1 VLGRHRTIIG
11 ASNAQRGRDRRAPTT
26 LIARRPTCETAL
38 LKEIRF
44 SFQHDN
50 CWLQETTQR
59 YNGVTLVVSA
69 VYQSGADIHIDLFVH
84 APNPQLSERVWQ
96 EWKSDKR
103 IKKITKLYEG
113 PKGVRFH
120 VSYDAKNSI
129 YPHIIHHTP
138 ISLGSIN
145 MAVGVEYYSLI
156 GESED
161 IQQLLQTLN
170 KEGTTKVISI
180 KTLQETAEPAPTA
193 DGGLLAELTDKQ
205 IEALI
210 LAHAEG
216 YYNWPRV
223 LSASDL
229 AAHVGLSSAAFLDHL
244 RRAEAK
250 ALDGVIRQ
258 IKLQDPA
265 RFEAV
270 KARLGA
276 TKARTGAAKR

>member
-1 VLGRHRTIIG
+1 LGR
-11 ASNAQRGRDRRAPTT
+11 
-26 LIARRPTCETAL
+26 IAV

-44 SFQHDN
+44 SFTHDN
-50 CWLQETTQR
+50 CWLQETTQK
-59 YNGVTLVVSA
+59 YNAVTLVVSS
-69 VYQSGADIHIDLFVH
+69 VYQSDKDIHIDLFVH
-84 APNPQLSERVWQ
+84 APNPQLIERVWH

-120 VSYDAKNSI
+120 VSYDAKHSI

-145 MAVGVEYYSLI
+145 MAVGVEYYNMV

-161 IQQLLQTLN
+161 IQELLKTLD
-170 KEGTTKVISI
+170 KEGKAKVLSI
-180 KTLQETAEPAPTA
+180 KNLQEAAGAEPTTSS
-193 DGGLLAELTDKQ
+193 GETTLLSELTDKQ
-205 IEALI
+205 VEALI

-250 ALDGVIRQ
+250 ALDTVIKT

-270 KARLGA
+270 KARLS
-276 TKARTGAAKR
+276 ARARPEPRA

>member
-1 VLGRHRTIIG
+1 MGVKKRASAEESAPTILI
-11 ASNAQRGRDRRAPTT
+11 AQRAARDSAV
-26 LIARRPTCETAL
+26 

-59 YNGVTLVVSA
+59 YNGVTLVVST
-69 VYQSGADIHIDLFVH
+69 VYQSGEDIHIDLFVH
-84 APNPQLSERVWQ
+84 APSPQVIERVWQ
-96 EWKSDKR
+96 EWKTDKR

-120 VSYDAKNSI
+120 VSYDAKNSV

-170 KEGTTKVISI
+170 REGTAKVISI
-180 KTLQETAEPAPTA
+180 KTLHETAEPVPAA

-270 KARLGA
+270 KARLGGVRA
-276 TKARTGAAKR
+276 KASAKA